1 MPVLFYIGVL
11 VGSSS
16 LLTGI
21 WLRRFRIVRQTLEM
35 QKDLETQQK
44 KLERAKKK
52 EKRAKEKA
60 LKELQRTSKVKQQAL
75 RNLGATSDL
84 MKKALQ
90 EIEEGNDDA
99 AQKTLIQ
106 VTSLDENH
114 RKGNELL
121 AELYLRIGQPK
132 RAELIYKKL
141 INLYPFDPNYPAQ
154 LGQTYFN
161 RRQFKAATKHF
172 EKALEMDKGN
182 AVRYIKLGE
191 LYTTRK
197 DYSHALDYYEKAHRL
212 SVRDIELMFTIVN
225 TCLNNTDPITAREYL
240 HKILDYEPYNQQAK
254 TMLGD
259 VLRELQ
265 EQA

>member
-1 MPVLFYIGVL
+1 MPVLFYVGVL
-11 VGSSS
+11 IGSST
-16 LLTGI
+16 LLSSV
-21 WLRRFRIVRQTLEM
+21 WVRRFRIVRQTLLM
-35 QKDLETQQK
+35 QNDLEKQQK
-44 KLERAKKK
+44 KIERAQKK
-52 EKRAKEKA
+52 EKRAHEKA
-60 LKELQRTSKVKQQAL
+60 LKELKRTSEVKQQAL

-90 EIEEGNDDA
+90 ELESTDDEM

-106 VTSLDENH
+106 VISLDENH

-121 AELYLRIGQPK
+121 AELYLRVSQPK

-141 INLYPFDPNYPAQ
+141 INLYPFDPNYPSQ
-154 LGQTYFN
+154 LARCYFN
-161 RRQFKAATKHF
+161 RRQFKAAAQHF

-182 AVRYIKLGE
+182 PARYISLGE
-191 LYTTRK
+191 LYIVKK
-197 DYSHALDYYEKAHRL
+197 DYSHALLYFEKAHRL
-212 SVRDIELMFTIVN
+212 SVRDIELMFTIVD

-259 VLRELQ
+259 VLRTLKE
-265 EQA
+265 EA